1 MQTAG
6 MNFQTHYRSARRQQM
21 GKGITMDEKIHKLAV
36 HIPKEYISESIQ
48 AETPMI
54 GVPFHWQKSGAIT
67 GTRPIPRTL
76 LLIIK

>member
-1 MQTAG
+1 
-6 MNFQTHYRSARRQQM
+6 
-21 GKGITMDEKIHKLAV
+21 MDEKIHKLAV